1 MPPDA
6 KLSKEEIAAFLS
18 TTPEALA
25 KFEAAYQKNI
35 LDAGFQTADLF
46 GTNSKQA
53 AAERDS
59 AEIDSVS
66 KLLNDRIIGELLAQ
80 TPVAIYDGIRFY
92 EKKPD
97 TALSSDGPVT
107 LEEVMRVPASIRPQ
121 LTGSL
126 MKRDIEEDG
135 SDMVLWLYKKWLDET
150 DPGQKQMYYNQ
161 FRQGLDILDLDPI
174 LYAML
179 GQNPNAMGNWLPT
192 LVAGVQMQ
200 DFFKVPK
207 TKIIKV
213 PLTLLQLSRCVDYQA
228 LTPGTI
234 DILDR
239 FCQQVF
245 ELDEEKTYFIKTGT
259 FSSKFDFRNAKV
271 TGAKEVRELGE
282 YLMYIS
288 CQAVTAASPLTTPT
302 IYGMSTTN
310 EWVVREFIP
319 DKEKNPCIYKGLPL
333 HTEYRVFVDFDTRE
347 VIGMSPY
354 WEPSVMKKRFAQ
366 GIKKK
371 DPHHFHDYMTYSAH
385 EKTLMRRYN
394 QNVDTVK
401 QNVEKML
408 PAIPLSGQWSIDVM
422 QNGDDFYI
430 IDMALAENSA
440 LVECVPPNL
449 LRPSPENW
457 LPQLTA

>member
-66 KLLNDRIIGELLAQ
+66 KLLNDRIIGELLAE
-80 TPVAIYDGIRFY
+80 TPVMVYDGEMLY
-92 EKKPD
+92 KKSPV
-97 TALSSDGPVT
+97 TMLGESKMVT
-107 LEEVMRVPASIRPQ
+107 LEEVKSVPASIRPQ
-121 LTGSL
+121 LTGNL
-126 MKRDIEEDG
+126 MMRDIPID
-135 SDMVLWLYKKWLDET
+135 SSSTLLS
-150 DPGQKQMYYNQ
+150 YYNDWMKEKDPQ
-161 FRQGLDILDLDPI
+161 KKKRLYDMFRQGLDILDLDPI
-174 LYAML
+174 TYEML
-179 GQNPNAMGNWLPT
+179 GMNPNAMGNWLPA
-192 LVAGVQMQ
+192 LVDGVQTQ
-200 DFFKVPK
+200 DFFKVPA
-207 TKIIKV
+207 TRIIKV
-213 PLTLLQLSRCVDYQA
+213 PMPILQLSRCVDYA
-228 LTPGTI
+228 NLTPGTV
-234 DILDR
+234 DIIDR

-245 ELDEEKTYFIKTGT
+245 DLDEAKSYFIKTGT

-282 YLMYIS
+282 YLLYIS
-288 CQAVTAASPLTTPT
+288 SQAVAAASPLTTPT

-333 HTEYRVFVDFDTRE
+333 HTEYRVFADFDAQK

-366 GIKKK
+366 GIESK
-371 DPHHFHDYMTYSAH
+371 DLHYFHDYMVYHAH